1 MDRARLLPL
10 IALSTTL
17 GCAATS
23 GREWL
28 NTPIDAA
35 SPSGISEATPLID
48 SPEARPRLRE
58 TVTLGES
65 YALATGDAYGPAP
78 AAAAGV
84 QVNVSTYVP
93 VTNNY
98 YGGYGY
104 AGLGYVYANDPVRD
118 RPAAGHSS
126 QPPPLQ
132 PGQNFAP
139 PPSYGPSFP
148 FRSAPAS
155 PWAR

>member
-1 MDRARLLPL
+1 VDSARLLPL
-10 IALSTTL
+10 LALSTSL
-17 GCAATS
+17 GCAATT
-23 GREWL
+23 GEDWL
-28 NTPIDAA
+28 NTPIDATA
-35 SPSGISEATPLID
+35 PSSISEVPPLVESAD
-48 SPEARPRLRE
+48 ARPRLRQ

-65 YALATGDAYGPAP
+65 YALATSDAYRPAP

-84 QVNVSTYVP
+84 HVNVSTYVP

-104 AGLGYVYANDPVRD
+104 AYTNGPLLD
-118 RPAAGHSS
+118 RPSAGHPS

-132 PGQNFAP
+132 PGQDFAP

>member
-1 MDRARLLPL
+1 VDLTRLLPL
-10 IALSTTL
+10 LVLGTTL
-17 GCAATS
+17 GCVATS
-23 GREWL
+23 GQDWL
-28 NTPIDAA
+28 SSPIDAA
-35 SPSGISEATPLID
+35 PPESIASATPVID
-48 SPEARPRLRE
+48 TPATRPRLRE

-65 YALATGDAYGPAP
+65 YVVATRDAYGSPPAG
-78 AAAAGV
+78 AAAV

-98 YGGYGY
+98 YGGYG
-104 AGLGYVYANDPVRD
+104 GLGYVYANDTVGE
-118 RPAAGHSS
+118 RPNAIHPS
-126 QPPPLQ
+126 QPAPLQ
-132 PGQNFAP
+132 PGQSFAP

>member
-1 MDRARLLPL
+1 MHPARLLPL
-10 IALSTTL
+10 LALSTTL

-23 GREWL
+23 GQDWL
-28 NTPIDAA
+28 NSPIDAA
-35 SPSGISEATPLID
+35 PPENVASAPLVID
-48 SPEARPRLRE
+48 PPVARPRLRE

-65 YALATGDAYGPAP
+65 YAVATRDAYGSP
-78 AAAAGV
+78 AAGAAGV

-98 YGGYGY
+98 YGGYG
-104 AGLGYVYANDPVRD
+104 GLGYAYATDPVRA
-118 RPAAGHSS
+118 RPNASHPS
-126 QPPPLQ
+126 QPAPLQ
-132 PGQNFAP
+132 PGQSFAP